1 MDKFTH
7 LRGLI
12 KESLNASP
20 ESWRSFFLKHDC
32 NPNSSAPEQEIVRA
46 YRNDGTIVVTE
57 VNDILAN
64 DYNFA
69 SLNGFSISVSKEKIA
84 DYLRTGA
91 EVVDAFR
98 EKDDTSDT
106 GNTDSTSTEK
116 KESEEDEQAKAEKR
130 KKTLWIVFGVVV
142 VVCVAGIIVIYKH
155 SKK

>member
-20 ESWRSFFLKHDC
+20 ESWRSFFLRHNCD
-32 NPNSSAPEQEIVRA
+32 PNSSAPEQEIVRA
-46 YRNDGTIVVTE
+46 YRNDGTNVVTE

-91 EVVDAFR
+91 DVVDALKKTDNTS
-98 EKDDTSDT
+98 ETSDT
-106 GNTDSTSTEK
+106 DSASIEK
-116 KESEEDEQAKAEKR
+116 KESEEDEQAKAVKR
-130 KKTLWIVFGVVV
+130 KKTLWIAFGVVV
-142 VVCVAGIIVIYKH
+142 VVCVVGIIIIYKH